1 MPSNSIQSFVIPTP
15 SKPSGWGN
23 GYVSIPHDSKWFG
36 VEYDDIPVEV
46 HGGLTFSDYAGELL
60 TLPDHIEPD
69 TWVIGFDTHHAGDDL
84 ANWSEEKVIKETHY
98 LYLQIM
104 ELNQ

>member
-1 MPSNSIQSFVIPTP
+1 MPSSSIQSFVLP
-15 SKPSGWGN
+15 STTGLSGWGN
-23 GYVSIPHDSKWFG
+23 GYVSIPNDSRWFG

-46 HGGLTFSDYAGELL
+46 HGGLTFSDYADELL
-60 TLPDHIEPD
+60 ILPDHIEPD
-69 TWVIGFDTHHAGDDL
+69 TWVIGFDTNHAGDDL
-84 ANWSEEKVIKETHY
+84 NNWPEEEVRKETLY